1 MESIKTLYGLYDD
14 DDILLEG
21 IHQLRKKGIKIKDVY
36 TPFPVHGLSTALG
49 LKKTRLPKIAFMYGV
64 YGVCLAV
71 FMTWYMMTYDWPQ
84 DIGGK
89 PSTHLGGSFQAW
101 LRNLPAF
108 IPITFELTV
117 FCTAHLMC
125 LTFFFR
131 NKLFPGAKPQNPDVR
146 TTDDK
151 FMVEIEVKENQEEV
165 LQALKDSGVTE
176 ISTR

>member
-1 MESIKTLYGLYDD
+1 MENIKTLYGLYDD

-21 IHQLRKKGIKIKDVY
+21 IHQLKKKEIKIKEVY
-36 TPFPVHGLSTALG
+36 TPFPVHGLDKALG

-64 YGVCLAV
+64 YGACLAV

-89 PSTHLGGSFQAW
+89 PAVHPEGSLQAW
-101 LRNLPAF
+101 FRSVPAF

-125 LTFFFR
+125 LT
-131 NKLFPGAKPQNPDVR
+131 LFV
-146 TTDDK
+146 
-151 FMVEIEVKENQEEV
+151 
-165 LQALKDSGVTE
+165 
-176 ISTR
+176 